1 MSENQALPD
10 GSQLSFTL
18 LSSHHV
24 SPWVPSCVS
33 THAVGAVVA
42 TVVVAAVAVGA
53 VVARDSATVVVAAVV
68 AWHL

>member
-33 THAVGAVVA
+33 THDV
-42 TVVVAAVAVGA
+42 VVVAAVAVGA
-53 VVARDSATVVVAAVV
+53 VVAKDSATVVVAAVV